1 MEDPSKTVMDELART
16 SGVVGVDRLA
26 ALFMRREP
34 EAAKTMSKTE
44 VKKLANDVLK
54 IKPDKQILQYP
65 KERSGGAIHASEPN
79 EVWQCDVADMRGFN
93 VKGQIHTHMLVAVD
107 VFTRKTY
114 AAPMRGATSEQV
126 VTVFKFW
133 EGEGPLPK
141 VCDTDKGPEFE
152 GAFVE
157 FLEEKRSSTA

>member
-1 MEDPSKTVMDELART
+1 MDELART

-34 EAAKTMSKTE
+34 EAAKTMSTTE

-93 VKGQIHTHMLVAVD
+93 VKGQAANSYP
-107 VFTRKTY
+107 Y
-114 AAPMRGATSEQV
+114 ACGRGRFYPQDI
-126 VTVFKFW
+126 
-133 EGEGPLPK
+133 
-141 VCDTDKGPEFE
+141 C
-152 GAFVE
+152 
-157 FLEEKRSSTA
+157 SSDARCHV